1 MKKLLLIPIFLYSL
15 TFQAQFNEDAPWIE
29 SINTKR
35 AKSSNPVTFKEI
47 ITAFD
52 SYWET
57 RDPNVRGSGYKP
69 FKRWENHWKNYVKE
83 DGTLPSAAEIWNT
96 TLEAKQAKSSLADL
110 SNWISLGPSDFA
122 NRSTS
127 YLNIGRVNAII
138 VDPNNSNTYYSGA
151 PAGGIWKSTDSG
163 ATWIPL
169 GDNLPQIGVSG
180 IAIDFNNSN
189 IIYVATGDDD
199 GGDTSS
205 VGVLKSIDGGLT
217 WNTTGL
223 NTTNSPT
230 SMNDIYISPSDSN
243 TIWVATNN
251 GVYKTGFSR
260 TQSSYDD
267 AVQKLFSSLEMIEN
281 KLEHQDY
288 LVGNIL
294 TEADI
299 RFVPTLLR
307 FDSVYYVHFKC
318 SLKKISEFKNISR
331 YLKNL
336 YSNDAISSTTNFEH
350 IKRHYYFSH
359 EHINPH
365 RIIPIGPENL
375 F

>member
-1 MKKLLLIPIFLYSL
+1 MGQLVDGVWTKGSISSNDESGSFKRLDSVFRHNISDDDDKYIPETNRYHLYVSYACPWAHRTLIFRKLKKLESHISVDYIHPDMLDMGWSFETNFPDTTGDTIHNKKYAHEIYQISDKTVSTNATVPILWDKK
-15 TFQAQFNEDAPWIE
+15 THTIVNNE
-29 SINTKR
+29 
-35 AKSSNPVTFKEI
+35 SSEI
-47 ITAFD
+47 IRIMNQSFNNI
-52 SYWET
+52 S
-57 RDPNVRGSGYKP
+57 
-69 FKRWENHWKNYVKE
+69 KNYDDYYPVN
-83 DGTLPSAAEIWNT
+83 LRAEIDDINDVIY
-96 TLEAKQAKSSLADL
+96 K
-110 SNWISLGPSDFA
+110 
-122 NRSTS
+122 
-127 YLNIGRVNAII
+127 NI
-138 VDPNNSNTYYSGA
+138 
-151 PAGGIWKSTDSG
+151 
-163 ATWIPL
+163 
-169 GDNLPQIGVSG
+169 
-180 IAIDFNNSN
+180 
-189 IIYVATGDDD
+189 
-199 GGDTSS
+199 
-205 VGVLKSIDGGLT
+205 
-217 WNTTGL
+217 
-223 NTTNSPT
+223 
-230 SMNDIYISPSDSN
+230 
-243 TIWVATNN
+243 NN

-288 LVGNIL
+288 LVGNML
-294 TEADI
+294 TEADV

>member
-1 MKKLLLIPIFLYSL
+1 MGQLVDGVWTKGSISSNDESGSFKRLESVFRHNISEDNDKYIPETNRYHLYVSYACPWAHRTLIFRKLKKLENHISVDYIHPDMLDMGWSFATNFPETTGDTIHNKKYAHEIYQISDNKVSTKATVPILWDKK
-15 TFQAQFNEDAPWIE
+15 THTIVNNE
-29 SINTKR
+29 
-35 AKSSNPVTFKEI
+35 SSEI
-47 ITAFD
+47 IRIMNQSFNNI
-52 SYWET
+52 S
-57 RDPNVRGSGYKP
+57 
-69 FKRWENHWKNYVKE
+69 KNYDDYYPVN
-83 DGTLPSAAEIWNT
+83 LRAEIDDINDVIY
-96 TLEAKQAKSSLADL
+96 K
-110 SNWISLGPSDFA
+110 
-122 NRSTS
+122 
-127 YLNIGRVNAII
+127 NI
-138 VDPNNSNTYYSGA
+138 
-151 PAGGIWKSTDSG
+151 
-163 ATWIPL
+163 
-169 GDNLPQIGVSG
+169 
-180 IAIDFNNSN
+180 
-189 IIYVATGDDD
+189 
-199 GGDTSS
+199 
-205 VGVLKSIDGGLT
+205 
-217 WNTTGL
+217 
-223 NTTNSPT
+223 
-230 SMNDIYISPSDSN
+230 
-243 TIWVATNN
+243 NN

-288 LVGNIL
+288 LVGNML

-365 RIIPIGPENL
+365 RIIPISPENL

>member
-1 MKKLLLIPIFLYSL
+1 MGQLVDGVWTKGSISSNDESGSFKRLDSVFRHNISDDNDKYIPETNRYHLYVSYACPWAHRTLIFRKLKKLENHISVDYIHPDMLDMGWSFSTNFPETTGDTIHNKKYAHEIYQISDNKVSTKATVPILWDKK
-15 TFQAQFNEDAPWIE
+15 THTIVNNE
-29 SINTKR
+29 
-35 AKSSNPVTFKEI
+35 SSEI
-47 ITAFD
+47 IRIMNQSFNNI
-52 SYWET
+52 S
-57 RDPNVRGSGYKP
+57 
-69 FKRWENHWKNYVKE
+69 KNYDNYYPVN
-83 DGTLPSAAEIWNT
+83 LRAEIDDINDVIY
-96 TLEAKQAKSSLADL
+96 K
-110 SNWISLGPSDFA
+110 
-122 NRSTS
+122 
-127 YLNIGRVNAII
+127 NI
-138 VDPNNSNTYYSGA
+138 
-151 PAGGIWKSTDSG
+151 
-163 ATWIPL
+163 
-169 GDNLPQIGVSG
+169 
-180 IAIDFNNSN
+180 
-189 IIYVATGDDD
+189 
-199 GGDTSS
+199 
-205 VGVLKSIDGGLT
+205 
-217 WNTTGL
+217 
-223 NTTNSPT
+223 
-230 SMNDIYISPSDSN
+230 
-243 TIWVATNN
+243 NN

-288 LVGNIL
+288 LVGNML

-299 RFVPTLLR
+299 RFAPTLLR

>member
-1 MKKLLLIPIFLYSL
+1 MGQLVDGIWTKGSVSSNDESGSFKRLESVFRHNISDDDDKYIPETNRYHLYVSYACPWAHRTLIFRKLKKLESHISVDYIHPDMLDMGWSFETNFPDTTGDTIHNKKYAHEIYQISDKTVSTKATVPILWDKK
-15 TFQAQFNEDAPWIE
+15 THTIVNNE
-29 SINTKR
+29 
-35 AKSSNPVTFKEI
+35 SSEI
-47 ITAFD
+47 IRIMNQSFNKI
-52 SYWET
+52 S
-57 RDPNVRGSGYKP
+57 
-69 FKRWENHWKNYVKE
+69 KNYDDYYPVN
-83 DGTLPSAAEIWNT
+83 LRAEIDDIN
-96 TLEAKQAKSSLADL
+96 D
-110 SNWISLGPSDFA
+110 
-122 NRSTS
+122 
-127 YLNIGRVNAII
+127 
-138 VDPNNSNTYYSGA
+138 
-151 PAGGIWKSTDSG
+151 
-163 ATWIPL
+163 
-169 GDNLPQIGVSG
+169 
-180 IAIDFNNSN
+180 
-189 IIYVATGDDD
+189 IIY
-199 GGDTSS
+199 
-205 VGVLKSIDGGLT
+205 KNI
-217 WNTTGL
+217 
-223 NTTNSPT
+223 
-230 SMNDIYISPSDSN
+230 
-243 TIWVATNN
+243 NN

-267 AVQKLFSSLEMIEN
+267 AVQKLFSSLDMIEN

-288 LVGNIL
+288 LVGNML

-299 RFVPTLLR
+299 RFAPTLLR

>member
-1 MKKLLLIPIFLYSL
+1 MGQLVDGVWTKGSISSNDESGSFKRLESVFRHNISEDNDKYIPETNRYHLYVSYACPWAHRTLIFRKLKKLENHISVDYIHPDMLDMGWSFSTNFPETTGDTIHNKKYAHEIYQISDNKVSTKATVPILWDKK
-15 TFQAQFNEDAPWIE
+15 THTIVNNE
-29 SINTKR
+29 
-35 AKSSNPVTFKEI
+35 SSEI
-47 ITAFD
+47 IRIMNQSFNNI
-52 SYWET
+52 S
-57 RDPNVRGSGYKP
+57 
-69 FKRWENHWKNYVKE
+69 KNYDDYYPVN
-83 DGTLPSAAEIWNT
+83 LRAEIDDINDVIY
-96 TLEAKQAKSSLADL
+96 K
-110 SNWISLGPSDFA
+110 
-122 NRSTS
+122 
-127 YLNIGRVNAII
+127 NI
-138 VDPNNSNTYYSGA
+138 
-151 PAGGIWKSTDSG
+151 
-163 ATWIPL
+163 
-169 GDNLPQIGVSG
+169 
-180 IAIDFNNSN
+180 
-189 IIYVATGDDD
+189 
-199 GGDTSS
+199 
-205 VGVLKSIDGGLT
+205 
-217 WNTTGL
+217 
-223 NTTNSPT
+223 
-230 SMNDIYISPSDSN
+230 
-243 TIWVATNN
+243 NN

-267 AVQKLFSSLEMIEN
+267 AVQKLFSSLETIEN

-336 YSNDAISSTTNFEH
+336 YSNNAISSTTNFEH

>member
-1 MKKLLLIPIFLYSL
+1 MGQLVDGVWTKGSISSNDESGSFKRLESVFRHNISEDNDKYIPETNRYHLYVSYACPWAHRTLIFRKLKKLENHISVDYIHPDMLDMGWSFSTNFPETTGDTIHNKKYAHEIYQISDNKVSTKATVPILWDKK
-15 TFQAQFNEDAPWIE
+15 THTIVNNE
-29 SINTKR
+29 
-35 AKSSNPVTFKEI
+35 SSEI
-47 ITAFD
+47 IRIMNQSFNNI
-52 SYWET
+52 S
-57 RDPNVRGSGYKP
+57 
-69 FKRWENHWKNYVKE
+69 KNYDDYYPVN
-83 DGTLPSAAEIWNT
+83 LRAEIDDINDVIY
-96 TLEAKQAKSSLADL
+96 K
-110 SNWISLGPSDFA
+110 
-122 NRSTS
+122 
-127 YLNIGRVNAII
+127 NI
-138 VDPNNSNTYYSGA
+138 
-151 PAGGIWKSTDSG
+151 
-163 ATWIPL
+163 
-169 GDNLPQIGVSG
+169 
-180 IAIDFNNSN
+180 
-189 IIYVATGDDD
+189 
-199 GGDTSS
+199 
-205 VGVLKSIDGGLT
+205 
-217 WNTTGL
+217 
-223 NTTNSPT
+223 
-230 SMNDIYISPSDSN
+230 
-243 TIWVATNN
+243 NN

-267 AVQKLFSSLEMIEN
+267 AVQKLFSSLEIIEN

-288 LVGNIL
+288 LVGNML

>member
-1 MKKLLLIPIFLYSL
+1 MGQLVDGVWTKGSISSNDESGSFKRLDSVFRHNISDDNDKYIPETNRYHLYVSYACPWAHRTLIFRKLKKLENHISVDYIHPDMLDMGWSFSTNFPETTGDTIHNKKYAHEIYQISDNKVSTKATVPILWDKK
-15 TFQAQFNEDAPWIE
+15 THTIVNNE
-29 SINTKR
+29 
-35 AKSSNPVTFKEI
+35 SSEI
-47 ITAFD
+47 IRIMNQSFNNI
-52 SYWET
+52 S
-57 RDPNVRGSGYKP
+57 
-69 FKRWENHWKNYVKE
+69 KNYDDYYPVN
-83 DGTLPSAAEIWNT
+83 LRAEIDDINDVIY
-96 TLEAKQAKSSLADL
+96 K
-110 SNWISLGPSDFA
+110 
-122 NRSTS
+122 
-127 YLNIGRVNAII
+127 NI
-138 VDPNNSNTYYSGA
+138 
-151 PAGGIWKSTDSG
+151 
-163 ATWIPL
+163 
-169 GDNLPQIGVSG
+169 
-180 IAIDFNNSN
+180 
-189 IIYVATGDDD
+189 
-199 GGDTSS
+199 
-205 VGVLKSIDGGLT
+205 
-217 WNTTGL
+217 
-223 NTTNSPT
+223 
-230 SMNDIYISPSDSN
+230 
-243 TIWVATNN
+243 NN

-288 LVGNIL
+288 LVGNML

-299 RFVPTLLR
+299 RFAPTLLR